1 MPDRSPEA
9 VLIVEDDAGVA
20 TLQKR
25 KLERSGYRVHWSPT
39 ASAARQQLLEQSFD
53 LLLLDYRIPDV
64 RDGITFY
71 REITASGVT
80 IPAVMVTGLADERVI
95 IDALRA
101 GIRDFVTKS
110 PAYLDYLPEAV
121 GRVMEQERNARERRR
136 AEDALRDAHRE
147 QENILGELRATTQQL
162 WQAAKLATVGELA
175 ASVAHEINNPLGI
188 VSLRLEGILA
198 TTPEHDPRRPALQ
211 IIEAEVERMARLIAS
226 LLTFSRRGD
235 DQLSTVNL
243 GDEARMS
250 AELADYHLRRRG
262 VAKVF
267 DIHPHVP
274 PIFADRQKFRQVFL
288 NLYTNAADAMPN
300 GGTLTTRVFGNL
312 TATQLQVIVEVMD
325 TGFGISPTILPHVMD
340 TFFTT
345 KSEGHG
351 TGLGL
356 AICRRIVNE
365 HKGELAITSHVGQGT
380 TVRMTLPANDSVSS
394 TS

>member
-1 MPDRSPEA
+1 MTDRIPEA

-20 TLQKR
+20 ILQKR
-25 KLERSGYRVHWSPT
+25 RLERSGYQVQWS
-39 ASAARQQLLEQSFD
+39 ANAEAARQQLVEKPFD

-64 RDGITFY
+64 SDGITFY
-71 REITASGVT
+71 RELTASGHML
-80 IPAVMVTGLADERVI
+80 PAVMVTGLADERVI

-136 AEDALRDAHRE
+136 AEEALREAHRE
-147 QENILGELRATTQQL
+147 QEDILGELRATTQQL

-198 TTPEHDPRRPALQ
+198 ITPDHDPRRPALR

-226 LLTFSRRGD
+226 LLTFSRHGD
-235 DQLSTVNL
+235 DQMSTVNL
-243 GDEARMS
+243 GEEARMS

-262 VAKVF
+262 VAKIF
-267 DIHPHVP
+267 DIHPEVP
-274 PIFADRQKFRQVFL
+274 PIYADRQKFRQVFL
-288 NLYTNAADAMPN
+288 NLYTNAADAMPT
-300 GGTLTTRVFGNL
+300 GGTLTTRVFGD
-312 TATQLQVIVEVMD
+312 TAETGDHVIVEVAD
-325 TGFGISPTILPHVMD
+325 TGLGIPPAILPHVMD

-345 KSEGHG
+345 KSEGQG

-356 AICRRIVNE
+356 AICRRIVTE
-365 HKGELAITSHVGQGT
+365 HKGELTIASNVGQGT
-380 TVRMTLPANDSVSS
+380 TVRMSLPAAETPSRIS
-394 TS
+394 

>member
-1 MPDRSPEA
+1 MTDRIPEA

-20 TLQKR
+20 ILQKR
-25 KLERSGYRVHWSPT
+25 RLERSGYQVQWS
-39 ASAARQQLLEQSFD
+39 ANAGAARQQLVEKPFD

-64 RDGITFY
+64 SDGITFY
-71 REITASGVT
+71 RELTASGHT
-80 IPAVMVTGLADERVI
+80 LPAVMVTGLADERVI

-136 AEDALRDAHRE
+136 AEEALREAHRE
-147 QENILGELRATTQQL
+147 QEDILGELRATTQQL

-198 TTPEHDPRRPALQ
+198 ITPDHDPRRPALR

-226 LLTFSRRGD
+226 LLTFSRHGD

-243 GDEARMS
+243 GEEARMS

-262 VAKVF
+262 VAKIF
-267 DIHPHVP
+267 DIHPEVP
-274 PIFADRQKFRQVFL
+274 PIYADRQKFRQVFL
-288 NLYTNAADAMPN
+288 NLYTNAADAMPS
-300 GGTLTTRVFGNL
+300 GGTLTTRVFGDPAE
-312 TATQLQVIVEVMD
+312 TGDHVVVEVAD
-325 TGFGISPTILPHVMD
+325 TGLGIPPAILPHVMD

-345 KSEGHG
+345 KSEGQG

-356 AICRRIVNE
+356 AICRRIVTE
-365 HKGELAITSHVGQGT
+365 HKGELTIASNVGQGT
-380 TVRMTLPANDSVSS
+380 IVRMTLPAMDTITHNS
-394 TS
+394 

>member
-1 MPDRSPEA
+1 MPDRVPDS

-25 KLERSGYRVHWSPT
+25 RLERSGYRVQWSPT
-39 ASAARQQLLEQSFD
+39 ASAARQQLADQPYD

-64 RDGITFY
+64 SDGISFY
-71 REITASGVT
+71 RELTASGVA
-80 IPAVMVTGLADERVI
+80 IAAVMVTGLAEERVI

-136 AEDALRDAHRE
+136 AEAALREAHRV

-198 TTPEHDPRRPALQ
+198 ATPENDPRRPALQ
-211 IIEAEVERMARLIAS
+211 IIEAEVDRMAKLIAN

-235 DQLSTVNL
+235 DQLSTVDL

-262 VAKVF
+262 VVKVF
-267 DIHPHVP
+267 DIPSAVP
-274 PIFADRQKFRQVFL
+274 PVYADRQKFRQVFL
-288 NLYTNAADAMPN
+288 NLYTNAVDAMPH
-300 GGTLTTRVFGNL
+300 GGTITTRVRGE
-312 TATQLQVIVEVMD
+312 ASADGPIVIVEVVD
-325 TGFGISPTILPHVMD
+325 TGFGIPSAILPHVMD

-356 AICRRIVNE
+356 AICRRIIQE
-365 HKGELAITSHVGQGT
+365 HKGELAITSNVGQGT
-380 TVRMTLPANDSVSS
+380 TVRLTLPTNEANERIS
-394 TS
+394 